1 MRSKEPRSLNTAS
14 KFSRLRL
21 MLLDDHDFILQGQ
34 GAVLAQYRDIE
45 VVGAFTRAL
54 DLQAALRSETVDVVV
69 MDYCLGPEEVDGLNL
84 IRALRRN
91 HPSVSLLVLSA
102 LYDPATVALA
112 LRFGA
117 HGFIGKN
124 QPKEVL
130 IAALRKIANG
140 QVYLHQDMDAQLG
153 EHDIPTIAQGFAA
166 QTPGDMEGA
175 VSSAKLSPRELE
187 VMRCCLQGMT
197 VTSISEKYKRSVKTI
212 STQKRSG
219 MSKLG
224 VRTDIELFKLRRQLE
239 PSS

>member
-1 MRSKEPRSLNTAS
+1 MRSNEPRSLNNAS
-14 KFSRLRL
+14 KFSRLRV
-21 MLLDDHDFILQGQ
+21 MLLDDHQLILQGQ
-34 GAVLAQYRDIE
+34 CSVLAQYRDIE
-45 VVGAFTRAL
+45 VVGAFSRVL
-54 DLQAALRSETVDVVV
+54 DLQAALREQTVDVVV
-69 MDYCLGPEEVDGLNL
+69 MDYCLGPTEVDGLNL
-84 IRALRRN
+84 IRALKRN

-112 LRFGA
+112 LRYGA

-153 EHDIPTIAQGFAA
+153 EHDIPTQAQGVSA
-166 QTPGDMEGA
+166 QTPSDMEG
-175 VSSAKLSPRELE
+175 VISSANLSPREAE
-187 VMRCCLQGMT
+187 VLRCCLGGMT
-197 VTSISEKYKRSVKTI
+197 VTGISAKYRRSVKTI
-212 STQKRSG
+212 STQKRSA

-224 VRTDIELFKLRRQLE
+224 VSNDIELFKLRSQVE